1 MHADYCAQQ
10 ILAPLAIG
18 LTVFLAHIVA
28 IPVTNC
34 CINRTLALQTS
45 FLHVDFAPIHTWAKP
60 DSSCV
65 VQRRAGL
72 QRRLLAAT
80 GTPSGSGG
88 APHCPMG
95 AVIFDGLSCTVL
107 RIQVCWQL
115 VCHACGTE
123 SAFQP
128 HPA

>member
-1 MHADYCAQQ
+1 MQADHRAQQ

-28 IPVTNC
+28 IPVTSC
-34 CINRTLALQTS
+34 CINRTRTLRTVI
-45 FLHVDFAPIHTWAKP
+45 LHVDFAPIHKWAEP

-72 QRRLLAAT
+72 QRRLSAAT

-88 APHCPMG
+88 APHCPMD
-95 AVIFDGLSCTVL
+95 AVINCNLSCTAL
-107 RIQVCWQL
+107 RIQVCWQR
-115 VCHACGTE
+115 VCR
-123 SAFQP
+123 AFRV
-128 HPA
+128 